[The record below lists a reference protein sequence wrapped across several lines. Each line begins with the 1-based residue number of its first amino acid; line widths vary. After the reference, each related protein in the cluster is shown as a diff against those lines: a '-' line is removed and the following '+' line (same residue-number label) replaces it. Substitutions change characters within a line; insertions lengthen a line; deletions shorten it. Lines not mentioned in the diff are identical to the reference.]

1 MCGGFKQRGKRTYVR
16 EYSLCKGKERK
27 MGRERGER
35 GGRATKTKTV

>member
-1 MCGGFKQRGKRTYVR
+1 MGTRTYVR
-16 EYSLCKGKERK
+16 EYSMCKGKEGE